1 MARGKP
7 FVIKGGPYHNTECRM
22 ITRTRFLFPS
32 KDSDDFGTKP
42 KHQLQ
47 AMVFYFHM
55 CSAHCSRRKETA
67 DSGQDG
73 ALWTV
78 LLRNAQHVGI
88 FLSMFGNFSAIPCS
102 VNSFSLVAD
111 PVPLIVLDLAMF
123 YLMKLFPILCFLFLF
138 RSLARGERIQ

>member
-1 MARGKP
+1 
-7 FVIKGGPYHNTECRM
+7 M

-32 KDSDDFGTKP
+32 KDSDDFSTKP

-55 CSAHCSRRKETA
+55 LLLSAHCSRRKETA

-78 LLRNAQHVGI
+78 LLRNAQHVGN

-123 YLMKLFPILCFLFLF
+123 YLMKLFPILWFLFLL

>member
-1 MARGKP
+1 
-7 FVIKGGPYHNTECRM
+7 M

-73 ALWTV
+73 ALTEECSTCWELFV
-78 LLRNAQHVGI
+78 HVWKLLSNT
-88 FLSMFGNFSAIPCS
+88 LFGELFFSS
-102 VNSFSLVAD
+102 
-111 PVPLIVLDLAMF
+111 
-123 YLMKLFPILCFLFLF
+123 
-138 RSLARGERIQ
+138 G

>member
-1 MARGKP
+1 
-7 FVIKGGPYHNTECRM
+7 M

-32 KDSDDFGTKP
+32 KDSDDFSTKP

-78 LLRNAQHVGI
+78 LLRNAQHVGN

-111 PVPLIVLDLAMF
+111 PVPLIVLDLATF
-123 YLMKLFPILCFLFLF
+123 YLMKLFPILWFLFLL